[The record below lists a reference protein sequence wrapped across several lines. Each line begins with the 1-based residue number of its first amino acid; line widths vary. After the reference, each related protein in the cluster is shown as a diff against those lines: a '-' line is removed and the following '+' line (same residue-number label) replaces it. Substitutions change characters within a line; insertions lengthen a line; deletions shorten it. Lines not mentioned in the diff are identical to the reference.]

1 MQQLNG
7 GEFASL
13 TPQDWDLILPYLE
26 ENERLF
32 GISVD
37 ELLIVDGHKKM
48 PEEVY
53 RKVRPIKLKA
63 LASSD
68 TVESPGKKEV
78 EVNAAS

>member
-7 GEFASL
+7 GEFAEL
-13 TPQDWDLILPYLE
+13 TAQDWDLILPYLE

-48 PEEVY
+48 PEQVY
-53 RKVRPIKLKA
+53 RKVRPVKIKA
-63 LASSD
+63 LAS
-68 TVESPGKKEV
+68 GKSKEEEKIEV
-78 EVNAAS
+78 EVKG